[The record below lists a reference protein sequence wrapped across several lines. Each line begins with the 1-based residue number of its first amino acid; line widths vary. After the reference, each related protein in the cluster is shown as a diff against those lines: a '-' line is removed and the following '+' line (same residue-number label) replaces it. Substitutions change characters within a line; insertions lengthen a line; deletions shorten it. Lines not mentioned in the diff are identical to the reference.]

1 MTEIRRIYI
10 TGGPGSGKSTLA
22 TKISETTGFPVFEID
37 WLLWTDPETGERVSK
52 EERKQVTSDIA
63 EKPTWIVDGINVGWA
78 QKIWSDA
85 DLVIFMNISLKQTL

>member
-10 TGGPGSGKSTLA
+10 TGGPISGKFTLA

-63 EKPTWIVDGINVGWA
+63 EKTYLDSRWHKRGLGTKN
-78 QKIWSDA
+78 
-85 DLVIFMNISLKQTL
+85 ME